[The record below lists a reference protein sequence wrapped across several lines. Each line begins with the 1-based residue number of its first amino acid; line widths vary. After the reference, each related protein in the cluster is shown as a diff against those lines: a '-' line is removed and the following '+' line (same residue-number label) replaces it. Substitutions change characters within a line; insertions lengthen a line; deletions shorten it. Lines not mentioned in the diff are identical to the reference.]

1 VNQLLPTLIASAITL
16 LGTLVALWVT
26 RRKNEADT
34 ATATTGQLI
43 EGWADQAKTLDDKLD
58 RALARIDALE
68 EENIEAK
75 RQRDDANRTAR
86 DLEAKLQA
94 AVHLLGEYARYVTV
108 LIGHIAAG
116 SPPPPPPPPWF
127 VQNHMNTTKEP

>member
-1 VNQLLPTLIASAITL
+1 MNQLLPALIAAAIPL

-43 EGWADQAKTLDDKLD
+43 EGWADQAKTL
-58 RALARIDALE
+58 RAEVAELRARQDVLE
-68 EENIEAK
+68 SENEEAK

-86 DLEAKLQA
+86 ELEVKLQNDL
-94 AVHLLGEYARYVTV
+94 HLLAEYARYTSA
-108 LIGHIAAG
+108 LIAHISAG
-116 SPPPPPPPPWF
+116 NPPPPPPPSWLIA
-127 VQNHMNTTKEP
+127 NHMNNTKEP